1 MIILL
6 HSSKTMTV
14 KPGATHTPQLIGQ
27 TKSLAQY
34 LQSLTPAQLAKVMKL
49 SGPLA
54 AKTHS
59 TYAQWNDKP
68 AEQTPAIDS
77 FIGDIYSGLQAPTF
91 DAADRQY
98 AHEHLRIL
106 SGLYGILRALD
117 GISPYRLEMGY
128 KLPDPAFAS
137 LYDFWGKSIAE
148 TLPPKVTIINLCSE
162 EFSDVVTPYIDQDHI
177 ISPKF
182 LTMDAKKGEPTFVVV
197 HAKIA
202 RGAFAHWMIKK
213 RIEKVADLKSFDELG
228 YKFDAKQ
235 STPEIPVYV
244 CQEFGGKGL
253 SMKKQKKF

>member
-14 KPGATHTPQLIGQ
+14 KPGATRVPQLLAQ
-27 TKSLAQY
+27 TKKLANYLKSL
-34 LQSLTPAQLAKVMKL
+34 SPAQLGKVMKL
-49 SGPLA
+49 SPALA
-54 AKTHS
+54 AKTHA
-59 TYAQWNDKP
+59 TYAIWNTNL

-91 DAADRQY
+91 DEADRKY
-98 AHEHLRIL
+98 AHEHLGIL

-128 KLPDPAFAS
+128 KLPDPAFTS

-148 TLPPKVTIINLCSE
+148 TLPPKATIINLCSE
-162 EFSDVVTPYIDQDHI
+162 EFSDVVTPYIDKERL

-182 LTMDAKKGEPTFVVV
+182 LTMDPKKGEPTFVVV

-202 RGAFAHWMIKK
+202 RGAFAHWMIKN
-213 RIEKVADLKSFDELG
+213 RIEKVTDLEGFDELG
-228 YKFDAKQ
+228 YKFDAKL
-235 STPEIPVYV
+235 STTEIPTYV
-244 CQEFGGKGL
+244 CKQFGGKGL
-253 SMKKQKKF
+253 SMKKMKK